1 MDARIGPALG
11 GLALLLVAWNTYTLT
26 HLEGRLNAMELSTG
40 PAAGASAQAMST
52 QEPGRMGGPR
62 AMRQGGGEGQPLSAE
77 AVADLLE
84 KEGIAVD
91 AIDLEDPNVQG
102 RIAQIVEADQE
113 ARQAEESERR
123 MEQYMDSVTREVE
136 DFAAEH
142 GLDDATTDRVV
153 DELRVRSE
161 NWGNVRREVSDGNMS
176 WFDARKEFQAVREES
191 DAVLNDLLG
200 EEKFNALDT
209 QLWGDRNWGR

>member
-1 MDARIGPALG
+1 
-11 GLALLLVAWNTYTLT
+11 
-26 HLEGRLNAMELSTG
+26 
-40 PAAGASAQAMST
+40 
-52 QEPGRMGGPR
+52 MGGPR
-62 AMRQGGGEGQPLSAE
+62 AMRQGAGEGQPLSAE

-91 AIDLEDPNVQG
+91 AIDLEDPDVQG

-161 NWGNVRREVSDGNMS
+161 NWGNVRKEVSDGNMS

-200 EEKFNALDT
+200 EEKFNVLDS
-209 QLWGDRNWGR
+209 QLWGDRKLVSLKAKWLYHTTSDA